1 MPPLFVDSL
10 ELQRAP
16 GVYAIELAPPVVVEG
31 QVLGYVGI
39 AFAGEWGPPN
49 VVTEPS
55 GTVEFNSMYFPPGSP
70 HNSQG
75 YYALMRRKAMPL
87 RPVRIMNGGVQA
99 VVTAAAGAGFYTA
112 TAKYP
117 GTLGNSIVLTWLAA
131 TDGDSAHRDLTIELS
146 DPVTGAT
153 RERVRN
159 VAHTDNDG
167 VAAALANSLL
177 LASLVFDGDASA
189 LPAASTVAL
198 LGATTPGTNG
208 SAITLT
214 QYSNALALFRSRRDI
229 FVVVTDD
236 PGNSLRNTVNDAL
249 VAHTALTRSC
259 LTVFQASDPNAAWAT
274 VKTLVNTHSPTFRS
288 DRSLPQGAWVYVQ
301 DDAGTLRVS
310 PFATFVASAIVNS
323 EPQRS
328 HAWRDDRM
336 TQFYSGVAEVYAPF
350 STADDDIQGDATEQ
364 GIGLPIREDDG
375 PFASLHDR
383 TSSLTTSRRFTTTRR
398 IKDFLARS
406 ILRATRSFVNGQNF
420 RGKQLDIQALTN
432 AFLKSQDTTSRP
444 DEPRVTA
451 WSTSIVPMNDDAA
464 IAAGRFYVSVD
475 GRTPGVMEK
484 IGFLFNVGETVTVR
498 ETGGTE

>member
-16 GVYAIELAPPVVVEG
+16 GVYAIELAPPVVIEG
-31 QVLGYVGI
+31 QVLGFVGI
-39 AFAGEWGPPN
+39 AFVGEWGPTN

-55 GTVEFNSMYFPPGSP
+55 GTVEFNSTYFPPGSP
-70 HNSQG
+70 HNSPG

-87 RPVRIMNGGVQA
+87 RPVRIANGGVQA

-112 TAKYP
+112 TAKYI

-131 TDGDSAHRDLTIELS
+131 TDGDAAHRDLTIELS

-159 VAHTDNDG
+159 VVVGDNAG
-167 VAAALANSLL
+167 LAAALANSLL
-177 LASLVFDGDASA
+177 LASLTFDGDATL
-189 LPAASTVAL
+189 LPAASTTAL

-208 SAITLT
+208 SAVTLT

-229 FVVVTDD
+229 FVVTTDD
-236 PGNSLRNTVNDAL
+236 PGNSLRATVNDAL

-259 LTVFQASDPNAAWAT
+259 LAVFQQNDPNTAWAT
-274 VKTLVNTHSPTFRS
+274 VKTTLNTHSPTWRS

-301 DDAGTLRVS
+301 DDSGTLRVS
-310 PFATFVASAIVNS
+310 PFATFVASAIVNN
-323 EPQRS
+323 EPQNS

-336 TQFYSGVAEVYAPF
+336 TQFYAGVAGVYAPF
-350 STADDDIQGDATEQ
+350 STADDDIQGDATEL
-364 GIGLPIREDDG
+364 GIGLPMQEDDG
-375 PFASLHDR
+375 AFASVHDR
-383 TSSLTTSRRFTTTRR
+383 TSSLVVSKRFTVTRR

-406 ILRATRSFVNGQNF
+406 ILRGTRSFTNGLNF
-420 RGKQLDIQALTN
+420 RGRQLDVQTLVN

-475 GRTPGVMEK
+475 ARTPGLMEK

-498 ETGGTE
+498 ETE